1 MLAFG
6 ASRFAAGALIGFDT
20 GLSDEPGV
28 AHLLACKRAVFTHFT
43 YPITTN
49 TADHGSGFIS
59 CKIARNVRHGVYC
72 TAKRAILGNV
82 LYCLVK
88 QTIIDY
94 TSRCLENSVTC
105 TNVIPYT

>member
-20 GLSDEPGV
+20 GLSDKPGV
-28 AHLLACKRAVFTHFT
+28 THLRTIKRAVLAQYAH
-43 YPITTN
+43 PITTN
-49 TADHGSGFIS
+49 AADHGSGFIS